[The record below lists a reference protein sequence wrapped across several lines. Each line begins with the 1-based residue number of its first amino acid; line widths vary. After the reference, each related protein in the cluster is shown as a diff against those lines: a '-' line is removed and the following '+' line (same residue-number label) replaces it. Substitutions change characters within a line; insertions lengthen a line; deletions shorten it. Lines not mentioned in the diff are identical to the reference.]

1 MENPYASS
9 GTSSS
14 TTGAQSR
21 DRIADAKSSLKWL
34 CIALVL
40 YAAGFALKRLYGV
53 DGGSSQG
60 ARTADE
66 FASSA
71 APILWMIGFFVGLSG
86 LSQGWRATD
95 ASMALRVP
103 MFLAM
108 LNLSYGTVALSLA
121 IVGIVWF
128 LSRHRN
134 RLDSHEP
141 PGPHSPP
148 DSPEPPNTAPPG
160 ST

>member
-9 GTSSS
+9 DTSSPATS
-14 TTGAQSR
+14 AQQR

-34 CIALVL
+34 CIALVF
-40 YAAGFALKRLYGV
+40 YAVGFALERFYGV
-53 DGGSSQG
+53 DGASSQG
-60 ARTADE
+60 ARTANE
-66 FASSA
+66 FASSV
-71 APILWMIGFFVGLSG
+71 APILWMIGFFVGLGG

-108 LNLSYGTVALSLA
+108 LNLSYGMVALSLA

-128 LSRHRN
+128 LSRHRD
-134 RLDSHEP
+134 RPDSHEP
-141 PGPHSPP
+141 PGPPAP
-148 DSPEPPNTAPPG
+148 PEPPNSGPPG
-160 ST
+160 SA